1 MMIRHFPVRLMV
13 LDSVVIVGLAAV
25 LLVLAITI
33 YLGYYTYCHIR
44 DSRETPSGGRN
55 ESDQ

>member
-1 MMIRHFPVRLMV
+1 MV
-13 LDSVVIVGLAAV
+13 LDSVVIVGVGAV

-33 YLGYYTYCHIR
+33 YLGYYTYCHTR